1 MKENEIT
8 VEDIIFMHDSM
19 RKILHDK
26 SEKPTESGFIVC
38 FGWNSEEKHY
48 FVKGMDYMEVIK
60 RSRESFPDVSESDF
74 SDGIEKFCCN
84 ETFSKWCYLADLL
97 PEEVLDEIKEKKL
110 SRIINNKN

>member
-1 MKENEIT
+1 MKEIT
-8 VEDIIFMHDSM
+8 VEEIISMHDSI

-60 RSRESFPDVSESDF
+60 RSRESLPDVSESDF
-74 SDGIEKFCCN
+74 EEAIEKFWGN

-97 PEEVLDEIKEKKL
+97 PEEVLDEIKKEKKL